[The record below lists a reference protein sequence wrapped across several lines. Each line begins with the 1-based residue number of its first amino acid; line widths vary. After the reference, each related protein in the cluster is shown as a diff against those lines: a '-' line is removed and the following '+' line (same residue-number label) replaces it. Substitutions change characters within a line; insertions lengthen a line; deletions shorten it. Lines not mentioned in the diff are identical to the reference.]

1 MLVKFKY
8 QDFFVNSE
16 YSSTE
21 IKRQTSIPGC
31 SATRVLHLQN
41 SRLDHSRCARAHS
54 TERRN
59 SAGPERAAEI
69 ESKVAV
75 AETQVFDDWGGYGK
89 KCNQYQKR

>member
-16 YSSTE
+16 YSYTE

-31 SATRVLHLQN
+31 SATRVLHVLN
-41 SRLDHSRCARAHS
+41 SRLDHSHCARARS

-59 SAGPERAAEI
+59 SAGPERSAEI

-75 AETQVFDDWGGYGK
+75 AETQVLHDWGGYGIK
-89 KCNQYQKR
+89 MQQYQKR